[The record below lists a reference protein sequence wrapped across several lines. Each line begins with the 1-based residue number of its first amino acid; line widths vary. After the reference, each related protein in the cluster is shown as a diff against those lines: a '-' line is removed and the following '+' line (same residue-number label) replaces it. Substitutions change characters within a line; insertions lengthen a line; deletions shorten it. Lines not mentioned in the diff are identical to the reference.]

1 VSSPPL
7 VIARSSRYHGIM
19 RLPLVSLTV
28 LAAAC
33 AASSHSIETARYRGE
48 PVALLGAARAAVE
61 ASYQVVVSDESALW
75 IETAAR
81 WYSPDG
87 TLLSDRGGEPAPLPD
102 RSVDLQLIVKL
113 VPRGDDWAVAVEP
126 VMTRYI
132 AGQARRDRLAPDD
145 PGAPSW
151 LRGKLDQLYAAVH
164 AALQSYEVASP
175 GGVSPMDPDSSAKQL
190 FPRSAF
196 EHAGPS
202 SAASQPTVHP

>member
-19 RLPLVSLTV
+19 RTPLVALTV
-28 LAAAC
+28 IAAAC
-33 AASSHSIETARYRGE
+33 AASSRSIETAHYRGE
-48 PVALLGAARAAVE
+48 PVALLGAARAAVQ
-61 ASYQVVVSDESALW
+61 ASYKVSASDEAALR
-75 IETAAR
+75 IETTAL

-87 TLLSDRGGEPAPLPD
+87 RLLSDRDGEPSHLPD
-102 RSVDLQLIVKL
+102 RSIDLQLIVKL
-113 VPRGDDWAVAVEP
+113 VPQGDDWAVAVEP

-132 AGQARRDRLAPDD
+132 ADRAERVRLTPDD
-145 PGAPSW
+145 PSAPSW
-151 LRGKLDQLYAAVH
+151 LRGKVDQLYAAVH
-164 AALQSYEVASP
+164 SALQSYEVASP

-202 SAASQPTVHP
+202 GASAQPTVQR